1 MSKNQKIAFASMFV
15 SFCIV
20 GTMSLFSQGAFENIG
35 LGGAAIITFLY
46 LIVAIFIY
54 RYIKTNPE
62 KSKDGFSNDATM

>member
-1 MSKNQKIAFASMFV
+1 MTKNQKKAFASMFV

-46 LIVAIFIY
+46 LIVGYFIY
-54 RYIKTNPE
+54 RYIKTNPGKIE
-62 KSKDGFSNDATM
+62 KWFR

>member
-20 GTMSLFSQGAFENIG
+20 GTMSLFSQGAFENIS

-54 RYIKTNPE
+54 RYIKTNPGKIE
-62 KSKDGFSNDATM
+62 RWFQ